1 MYEKLPFKDMMNTI
15 SSFLDY
21 CFDSGMDDL
30 EFCDIAEFNLHLLVN
45 LLADKGITNFDE
57 LKDLLDGMESV
68 K

>member
-1 MYEKLPFKDMMNTI
+1 MFKHRMNTI

-30 EFCDIAEFNLHLLVN
+30 ESCDIAETDLHLLVN

-57 LKDLLDGMESV
+57 LKDLLDGMENAE
-68 K
+68 